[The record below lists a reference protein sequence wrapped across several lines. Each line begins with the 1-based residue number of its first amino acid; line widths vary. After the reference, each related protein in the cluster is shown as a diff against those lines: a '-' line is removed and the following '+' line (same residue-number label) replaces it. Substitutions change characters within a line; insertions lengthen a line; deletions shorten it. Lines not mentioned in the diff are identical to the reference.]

1 MWSYLIIVENRK
13 DNMFELMKKRIY
25 SILKISKCSSIKYD
39 GIKIT
44 VIYFTVGF
52 LWIYLSG
59 IIVNKIAVN
68 NELFLII
75 DTYKGWIYVVVTSF
89 LLYLLISGLIKKVE
103 LSEKK
108 LSESYEELSLVNEEL
123 EAYVQQLTASEEELR
138 IQYEQTIESERKYKN
153 LVNKMQQG
161 LAIYEAVVN
170 ENNKIVDFKF
180 LDANENYQ
188 KIIEEKKEGILGK
201 SICQIF
207 PYIDEYSLKRLINV
221 VKTGKSVSYE
231 RHYKDKEKSFEVT
244 AYKPKELQLA
254 IIATDITERR
264 QMEDR
269 LEYLSYHDQLTGL
282 YNRRFFESDIKLID
296 EDKNL
301 PLTVIMADVNGL
313 KLIND
318 SFGHSFGDELIKKA
332 SEILKNGCREEDV
345 IVRLGGDEFIIF
357 MPKVDTYGAEKFIK
371 SIKAASSSEKINS
384 VSVSISFGYMTKKD
398 KEENILEILK
408 KAEDY
413 MYKKKLLESPSMRGK
428 SINTIITTLHEKNK
442 REEAHSYRVSQLCE
456 SMGKAINLDDDEIK
470 ELKTV
475 GLLHDIGKIAIEE
488 NILNKN
494 GKLTDEE
501 WEEIK
506 RHPEIGYRILST
518 VNEMSEI
525 AIYVLAHHERWDGK
539 GYPKGLAGED
549 IPLKSRIITIAD
561 SYDAMVSE
569 RSYRGALPKE
579 VAIEELKRG
588 KDTQFDSK
596 LVDIFI
602 EEVLAKE
609 V

>member
-1 MWSYLIIVENRK
+1 MFKLI
-13 DNMFELMKKRIY
+13 KKRIY
-25 SILKISKCSSIKYD
+25 SIFKISKDYSIKYD

-44 VIYFTVGF
+44 LIYFMVGF
-52 LWIYLSG
+52 LLVYFSN
-59 IIVNKIAVN
+59 IVINKFTSN
-68 NELFLII
+68 NEILLTIN
-75 DTYKGWIYVVVTSF
+75 TYKEWIYVVLTSII
-89 LLYLLISGLIKKVE
+89 LYLLISEFIKKVE

-108 LSESYEELSLVNEEL
+108 LSQSYEDLSLVNEEL

-138 IQYEQTIESERKYKN
+138 IQYEQTIESEEKYKN

-161 LAIYEAVVN
+161 LAIYEPVVSDN
-170 ENNKIVDFKF
+170 DEIVDFKF
-180 LDANENYQ
+180 LDANENHQ
-188 KIIEEKKEGILGK
+188 KLIEKKKEDILGK
-201 SICQIF
+201 SIFEIF
-207 PYIDEYSLKRLINV
+207 SYMDEYSLNRFANV
-221 VKTGKSVSYE
+221 MKTGETVSYE
-231 RHYKDKEKSFEVT
+231 RYYKDIEKSFEIT

-254 IIATDITERR
+254 IIVTDITQRK
-264 QMEDR
+264 QMENR

-282 YNRRFFESDIKLID
+282 YNRRFFESDINLID
-296 EDKNL
+296 DQKNL

-332 SEILKNGCREEDV
+332 SEILKKGCREDDI

-357 MPKVDTYGAEKFIK
+357 MPKIDTYDAEKFIK
-371 SIKAASSSEKINS
+371 NIKAASSREKVNS
-384 VSVSISFGYMTKKD
+384 VNISISFGYMTKRN
-398 KEENILEILK
+398 KEENILEVLK

-442 REEAHSYRVSQLCE
+442 REEAHSYRVSNLCE
-456 SMGKAINLDDDEIK
+456 IMGRAISLEDDEVN

-488 NILNKN
+488 NILNKK

-518 VNEMSEI
+518 VNEMSDM
-525 AIYVLAHHERWDGK
+525 ARYVLAHHERWDGK

-549 IPLKSRIITIAD
+549 IPLQSRIITIAD

-569 RSYRGALPKE
+569 RSYRGPLPKE
-579 VAIEELKRG
+579 IAIGELRKG
-588 KDTQFDSK
+588 KGTQFDSK
-596 LVDIFI
+596 LVNVFI

-609 V
+609 L

>member
-1 MWSYLIIVENRK
+1 
-13 DNMFELMKKRIY
+13 MFELMKKRIY
-25 SILKISKCSSIKYD
+25 SILKSSKSSSIKYD
-39 GIKIT
+39 GIRIT
-44 VIYFTVGF
+44 LIYFIIGF

-59 IIVNKIAVN
+59 IIANKFVGN
-68 NELFLII
+68 NELLLII
-75 DTYKGWIYVVVTSF
+75 DTYKGWIYVVVTSV
-89 LLYLLISGLIKKVE
+89 LLYLLISELIKKVE

-108 LSESYEELSLVNEEL
+108 LNESYEELSLVNEEL
-123 EAYVQQLTASEEELR
+123 EAYVEQLTASEEELR
-138 IQYEQTIESERKYKN
+138 IQYEYTIESEEKYKN

-161 LAIYEAVVN
+161 LAIYEAIVN
-170 ENNKIVDFKF
+170 EDNKIVDFKF

-188 KIIEEKKEGILGK
+188 KIIEEKKKDILGK
-201 SICQIF
+201 SICEIF
-207 PYIDEYSLKRLINV
+207 SYMDDYSLERLINV
-221 VKTGKSVSYE
+221 VETGKSVSYE
-231 RHYKDKEKSFEVT
+231 RHYKDIEKSFEVT
-244 AYKPKELQLA
+244 AYKPKEFQLA

-282 YNRRFFESDIKLID
+282 YNRRFFDGDIKLID
-296 EDKNL
+296 REKNL
-301 PLTVIMADVNGL
+301 PLTVVMADVNGL

-318 SFGHSFGDELIKKA
+318 SFGHAFGDELIKKA
-332 SEILKNGCREEDV
+332 AEILKKGCREEDT
-345 IVRLGGDEFIIF
+345 IVRLGGDEFVIF
-357 MPKVDTYGAEKFIK
+357 MPKLDTSDAEKFIK
-371 SIKAASSSEKINS
+371 SIKAASSNEKVNS
-384 VSVSISFGYMTKKD
+384 VNISISFGYMTKTD
-398 KEENILEILK
+398 EEENILEILK

-413 MYKKKLLESPSMRGK
+413 MYKKKLLESPSIRGK

-442 REEAHSYRVSQLCE
+442 REEAHSYRVSELCE
-456 SMGKAINLDDDEIK
+456 IMGRAINLEDDEIK

-501 WEEIK
+501 WEQIK

-518 VNEMSEI
+518 VNEMSEM

-539 GYPKGLAGED
+539 GYPKGLAGKD

-579 VAIEELKRG
+579 VAIEELKKG
-588 KDTQFDSK
+588 KGTQFDSK
-596 LVDIFI
+596 LVNIFI
-602 EEVLAKE
+602 EKVIAKE
-609 V
+609 M